1 MITRHFGSV
10 AALAIKNVD
19 IEKLPILALVYR
31 LRGTTEIFQV
41 RINTHWLLASAIF
54 NAAKKETTTALV
66 DSIKLETL

>member
-10 AALAIKNVD
+10 AAQAIKNVD

-41 RINTHWLLASAIF
+41 DLNPNRWY
-54 NAAKKETTTALV
+54 ALGV
-66 DSIKLETL
+66 VPQ